1 MTKKFS
7 VRVSPHMFSKN
18 TTQKIMLAVVLA
30 LLPTTAAGVYFF
42 GLRALYVILASC
54 ASAVFFEAVCNKA
67 MGRKVSVYDGS
78 ALLTGLLLA
87 LTLPPHVPLWI
98 PVVGSFIAIAIAKQ
112 AFGGLGANIFNPALV
127 GRAFLLASWPV
138 LLTGWPAV
146 VSVGSV
152 AWMGHADAVTAAT
165 PLALKGKIDAVTSAT
180 SAQMWRIEGVSSFM
194 AGVGSKKAA
203 YSSLFFGS
211 VGGSLGE
218 TSALLILLGGLI
230 LIALK
235 IIDWQIPAC
244 FAGTVFV
251 LSAALGQ
258 DPLLHVLSGGLM
270 LGAFFMAT
278 DYVTTPTTKN
288 GRIAFAAGCG
298 LITVLI
304 RFYGGPPEGITYS
317 ILLMNAVTPLIDRYI
332 RPRRFGT

>member
-1 MTKKFS
+1 MTEKFS
-7 VRVSPHMFSKN
+7 VRISPHVFSQN
-18 TTQKIMLAVVLA
+18 TTQKIMLAVVVA
-30 LLPTTAAGVYFF
+30 LLPTTAAGVYYF
-42 GLRALYVILASC
+42 GLKALYVVLAAV
-54 ASAVFFEAVCNKA
+54 ASAVFFEYACNKI
-67 MGRKVSVYDGS
+67 MGRSISVFDGS

-127 GRAFLLASWPV
+127 GRAFLLASWPL
-138 LLTGWPAV
+138 LLTSWPAV
-146 VSVGSV
+146 AAVGSP

-165 PLALKGKIDAVTSAT
+165 PLAVKGKIDAITSAT
-180 SAQMWRIEGVSSFM
+180 SAEMWRIDGISSFI
-194 AGVGSKKAA
+194 ATVGSKKAA
-203 YSSLFFGS
+203 YSSVFLGS

-218 TSALLILLGGLI
+218 TSALLILAGGI
-230 LIALK
+230 LLVILK
-235 IIDWQIPAC
+235 IIDWRIPAG
-244 FAGTVFV
+244 FVGTVFI
-251 LSAALGQ
+251 LSTALGQ
-258 DPLLHVLSGGLM
+258 DPILHILSGGLM

-278 DYVTTPTTKN
+278 DYVTTPTTAK
-288 GRIAFAAGCG
+288 GRLLFAMGCG
-298 LITVLI
+298 IITIVI